1 MIQQQQ
7 YQASDMVAQRDD
19 QPTAVSAAAA
29 GAADDGT
36 AHADG
41 SGAMQEEYPTG
52 PAMDDGA
59 AGAATPPGGPAMAF
73 LSLAH
78 RAQPRRQHRGAST
91 SARHRRRLRLL
102 SVAADAPKTARHPPP
117 SRERGAALR
126 TPGRV
131 FLQERDARPG
141 RPTATSRTR
150 SRSWRTPSRTWRHGA
165 WKTAKSLRS

>member
-7 YQASDMVAQRDD
+7 YQASDMVAQRND

-73 LSLAH
+73 LS
-78 RAQPRRQHRGAST
+78 
-91 SARHRRRLRLL
+91 
-102 SVAADAPKTARHPPP
+102 VAADAPRVARHPPP
-117 SRERGAALR
+117 SRGRGAALR